1 MQNGIELGKV
11 VDQLRTEL
19 HELTKSVKGQE
30 LYFLVDNV
38 EVELQVAVTKGGEGG
53 VTAKFWVLEVGG
65 KGTYESTTTQTVK
78 LTLKPVVNEGG
89 TERAAKVRR
98 RKKA

>member
-1 MQNGIELGKV
+1 MKDGIELGKV

-30 LYFLVDNV
+30 LYFTVDNV

-65 KGTYESTTTQTVK
+65 KGTYESATTQTIK
-78 LTLKPVVNEGG
+78 LTLKPRSASTGATVDISRE
-89 TERAAKVRR
+89 
-98 RKKA
+98 